1 MEDLVE
7 AINHVTGGETLVT
20 GQQNA
25 KAQEQ
30 RNDDD
35 LEHGGVGQR
44 RNCIGGEDGH
54 DGVHNT
60 LALGRRI
67 FQIGG
72 SQRGEQMEALGD
84 AGQHQGQSNCKCGG
98 AHIVH
103 NGLAAH
109 GADLLNVAHGNHT
122 GGDGEQHNGNH
133 HEFQQ
138 VQEDG
143 AEGLNVAFR
152 EIYTVGDG
160 HQDQAGHNAHAQ
172 ADKDPKCQRKL
183 LFVQM
188 NLSFFFAEACMGH
201 RFLLSHLAIIAS
213 K

>member
-1 MEDLVE
+1 ME
-7 AINHVTGGETLVT
+7 T
-20 GQQNA
+20 
-25 KAQEQ
+25 
-30 RNDDD
+30 
-35 LEHGGVGQR
+35 
-44 RNCIGGEDGH
+44 
-54 DGVHNT
+54 
-60 LALGRRI
+60 
-67 FQIGG
+67 
-72 SQRGEQMEALGD
+72 LGD

-122 GGDGEQHNGNH
+122 GGDGEQYDGNH

-160 HQDQAGHNAHAQ
+160 HQDQTGHNAHAQ
-172 ADKDPKCQRKL
+172 ADKDPKCQRKF